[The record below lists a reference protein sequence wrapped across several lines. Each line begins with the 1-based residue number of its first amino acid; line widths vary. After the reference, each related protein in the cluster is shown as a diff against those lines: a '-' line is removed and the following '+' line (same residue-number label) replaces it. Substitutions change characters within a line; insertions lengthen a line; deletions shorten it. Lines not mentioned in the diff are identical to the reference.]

1 MSILKVTA
9 LVIVRARRVLLVKH
23 GDDFW
28 KFPGGV
34 VEDSDINFISAA
46 RREAREELHSEFK
59 LIQRKPFFW
68 SLEIN
73 TAYGYA
79 DTLIVHYLVQ
89 LIRNAEL
96 VEETPAD
103 RKIEIEWMSL
113 DEPRKRPLAKNI
125 IEAVESF
132 GFKFGDKF

>member
-1 MSILKVTA
+1 
-9 LVIVRARRVLLVKH
+9 
-23 GDDFW
+23 
-28 KFPGGV
+28 
-34 VEDSDINFISAA
+34 
-46 RREAREELHSEFK
+46 LHSEFK

-96 VEETPAD
+96 VEETPSD
-103 RKIEIEWMSL
+103 RKIEIDWMSL
-113 DEPRKRPLAKNI
+113 DEPRKKSAGQKYH
-125 IEAVESF
+125 
-132 GFKFGDKF
+132 